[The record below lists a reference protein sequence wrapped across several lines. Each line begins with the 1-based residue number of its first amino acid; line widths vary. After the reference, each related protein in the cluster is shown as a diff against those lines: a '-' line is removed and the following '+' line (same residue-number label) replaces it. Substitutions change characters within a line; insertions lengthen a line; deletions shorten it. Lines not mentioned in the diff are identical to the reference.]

1 MESAHS
7 ITATSGAAAASVAP
21 VSESDVKIKAI
32 DTALLFAAREGSSA
46 VVESLLRAGAD
57 LEAENEV
64 FA

>member
-1 MESAHS
+1 MSD
-7 ITATSGAAAASVAP
+7 
-21 VSESDVKIKAI
+21 SDVKIKAI